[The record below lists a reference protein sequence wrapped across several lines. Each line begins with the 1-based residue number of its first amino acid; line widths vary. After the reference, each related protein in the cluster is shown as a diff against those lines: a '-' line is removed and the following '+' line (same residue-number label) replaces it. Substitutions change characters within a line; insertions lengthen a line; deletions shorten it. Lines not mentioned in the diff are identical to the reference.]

1 MRHWL
6 FSVCWAALIFGILSP
21 SSAYAQ
27 DSDTSM
33 VSSTMP
39 FELLSDFLVVVRG
52 QIGVLDGLQF
62 IVDTGTTRS
71 AIDRKVAL
79 RLGLRL
85 RAGEVMNF
93 NRHIPIQWTDLPE
106 IRVGPIRAEGVRVMV
121 VRLAEYSEFGGN
133 LDGIIGLDLLTRS
146 KKFNIDYE
154 RKILS
159 FQLGE
164 VENGDRPLPGCLK
177 IPVVVQGLTMHLA
190 VDTGFQGILL
200 YKDRLRKQLPKLR
213 IEGKSLNVAIGRSQ
227 ATQVRLPGVRF
238 EGTEV
243 VTTVILI
250 DGPGEDAMPG
260 VDGYLGPSSLHVK
273 RLEFDFAAK
282 ALRWQ

>member
-1 MRHWL
+1 
-6 FSVCWAALIFGILSP
+6 
-21 SSAYAQ
+21 
-27 DSDTSM
+27 
-33 VSSTMP
+33 
-39 FELLSDFLVVVRG
+39 
-52 QIGVLDGLQF
+52 
-62 IVDTGTTRS
+62 
-71 AIDRKVAL
+71 
-79 RLGLRL
+79 
-85 RAGEVMNF
+85 
-93 NRHIPIQWTDLPE
+93 
-106 IRVGPIRAEGVRVMV
+106 MV
-121 VRLAEYSEFGGN
+121 VKLAEYSEFGEN
-133 LDGIIGLDLLTRS
+133 VDGIIGLDLLTRS

-159 FQLGE
+159 FQLRE

-190 VDTGFQGILL
+190 VDSGLQGILL

-213 IEGKSLNVAIGRSQ
+213 IEGKPLNVVIGRSQ

-238 EGTEV
+238 EGAEV

-260 VDGYLGPSSLHVK
+260 VEGYLGPSSLHAK
-273 RLEFDFAAK
+273 RIEFDFVAK